1 LLGPVAYLAL
11 VVILLVYV
19 ALIVVWLAVE
29 RRVIRGELG
38 DEVGTLISETDY
50 RLIPAYFSRTAYYLG
65 LVLRGRLYGWRR
77 ARRRHSAAVELAFTK
92 RLSRTSYA
100 PPQGA
105 RLGYLRRRVVELE
118 GGASAGS

>member
-1 LLGPVAYLAL
+1 VAYLAL

-65 LVLRGRLYGWRR
+65 LVLRGRLHGWRR

-92 RLSRTSYA
+92 RLSRTSHA

-105 RLGYLRRRVVELE
+105 RLGYLRRRLAELE
-118 GGASAGS
+118 GEASAGS